1 MVMKRWMCSP
11 KSKMNWDELAPSA
24 PYRASIG
31 MSVVVPMHDVH
42 LSAACKV
49 SRRGHRLLMA
59 FEFPE
64 TRDYFLECYRG
75 QDAHAEPDGAE
86 KASAKRNVEGH
97 VPPVT
102 LSARIGVVNSCIK
115 VEKAALGEVKGSFNR
130 EIECLLANGQ
140 AHEALGIVQSM
151 HPRCV
156 LRLIAIQRVLES
168 GLWDNKA
175 HPLSE
180 FDPTPFT
187 QERAKRMLSW
197 LRAYNKLRVASQDLD
212 GLATPMAQEILA
224 LDGPE
229 ALMAFKDTLP
239 QGITKALIGDM
250 ARVALKKSRR
260 PSEDAGRDDEA
271 TSSGPGYR

>member
-1 MVMKRWMCSP
+1 
-11 KSKMNWDELAPSA
+11 
-24 PYRASIG
+24 